1 MSVLGVMAEHWFAI
15 AVFFGA
21 IVRRPLSVLAW
32 HAALRLCQVSKEDAA
47 KRALDEARRRLDDEK
62 DDGGGSSQ
70 G

>member
-21 IVRRPLSVLAW
+21 IVRRPLWSSRGTQRLA
-32 HAALRLCQVSKEDAA
+32 ARSA
-47 KRALDEARRRLDDEK
+47 KRTRPSERSTRRRRLDDEK
-62 DDGGGSSQ
+62 DDDGGSSQ